1 MPSDPT
7 TTYTPAAADDGPHP
21 AAPVA
26 LGTVIVTGGAS
37 GLGQA
42 VTAAVARAGG
52 TPVVLD
58 LAAPAADVDHERVD
72 LADTA
77 AAEAAVQRVAGRHG
91 GLRGIVTGAGTD
103 ACGRLT
109 DVPRERW
116 ERVVAVNLLGTAAVV
131 RAALPHL
138 EQAQGRVVTVAS
150 TLGWRALSD
159 ASAYCASK
167 FGVVGFTR
175 ALMAEVGDR
184 VGVTLLLPGGMQT
197 HFFDERPAQYRPG
210 ADAVLAPPEE
220 IAEAVLFALTRPPG
234 VDVREMMVSVST
246 EPSWP

>member
-1 MPSDPT
+1 MPSEPLAAVAGR
-7 TTYTPAAADDGPHP
+7 PAE
-21 AAPVA
+21 VA
-26 LGTVIVTGGAS
+26 LGTVLVTGGSS
-37 GLGQA
+37 GLGSA
-42 VTAAVARAGG
+42 IADAVARQGG

-58 LAAPAADVDHERVD
+58 LEPPDADHDHELVD

-77 AAEAAVQRVAGRHG
+77 AAERAVAAVAERHG
-91 GLRGIVTGAGTD
+91 GLDGVVTAAGID
-103 ACGRLT
+103 ACGPLA

-138 EQAQGRVVTVAS
+138 QANRGRVVTVAS

-159 ASAYCASK
+159 ATAYCASK

-175 ALMAEVGDR
+175 ALMAEVGGE

-197 HFFDERPAQYRPG
+197 AFFDDRDEQYKPG
-210 ADAVLAPPEE
+210 PDAHLAPPQEV
-220 IAEAVLFALTRPPG
+220 AEAVVFALSRPPE
-234 VDVREMMVSVST
+234 VDVRELMVSVPT